1 MSKLLKAADLI
12 ESIMAEQES
21 PDENDMEQ
29 GRQIVAALRATDRQD
44 LEKATWMSIFKVIGV
59 SKLDMAITLSNFLES
74 EL

>member
-1 MSKLLKAADLI
+1 MNKLLKAADLI

-21 PDENDMEQ
+21 PDEKDMGQ

-59 SKLDMAITLSNFLES
+59 SKLDMALTLSNFLES